1 MSELGTLE
9 WVKNSFQSEFD
20 AFIKTLKADVQKSFK
35 QKEVLYWNFQNYSAA
50 DELKDAL
57 DRTCTVDRTND
68 IVAHKV
74 YKLLFKKIVPLLD
87 FVRDYRE
94 TSLKD
99 LRSGYHRKRISG
111 MYRYAK
117 TITRYNNA
125 LHGIEPGIL
134 TTYVASLSGTAV
146 TTPND
151 DTVYEQTQ
159 YTLVNSLIYDI
170 RTLRTVCLESRSTPE
185 EEYFLEQIVTSYIPA
200 VVKGAAAV
208 ANASPEV
215 NQQAEKNFIRQLKL
229 VRTKLQELVEK
240 NSLAALKEVEAQ
252 TEFLTTKFEEKP
264 VNQAL
269 TLGKGSSAPKSLP
282 QRSTKVVDSLGFDG
296 RPIRSAKKY
305 PAGVTSKNTVLLGYQ
320 NSHYFHEKSWSD

>member
-1 MSELGTLE
+1 MSELGTVE

-20 AFIKTLKADVQKSFK
+20 AFIKTLKNDVQKSFK

-50 DELKDAL
+50 DELKNAL
-57 DRTCTVDRTND
+57 DRTCAVDRTND
-68 IVAHKV
+68 IVARKV
-74 YKLLFKKIVPLLD
+74 HKLLFKKIVPLLD

-99 LRSGYHRKRISG
+99 LRSGYHRQRISR
-111 MYRYAK
+111 MHRYAT
-117 TITRYNNA
+117 TISKYSNA
-125 LHGIEPGIL
+125 LHGVQPGIL
-134 TTYVASLSGTAV
+134 TTHAALLAGTPATSGINA
-146 TTPND
+146 
-151 DTVYEQTQ
+151 VYEQTQ
-159 YTLVNSLIYDI
+159 YALVNSLIYDI
-170 RTLRTVCLESRSTPE
+170 KTLRTVCLESKSTPE

-200 VVKGAAAV
+200 VVKGATAV
-208 ANASPEV
+208 ANASSEV

-269 TLGKGSSAPKSLP
+269 TLGKSTSALKPLP
-282 QRSTKVVDSLGFDG
+282 QGSTKTVDSLGFDG

-305 PAGVTSKNTVLLGYQ
+305 PAGVTSKSTVLLGHQ